1 MSVEYVVRMC
11 VCSSRHPAR
20 VGGEEAK
27 GSALQRRVDS
37 VLAATPDNRG
47 LDQDLNVLMCAL
59 LENHETAAFIR
70 FAVCNQMHAGAHTRT
85 HMRTNTHKHTST
97 HTSTRTRARARAHTH
112 THTHRIWDLAQARN
126 VEVSAAVREGMHRL
140 HKRGKGRVPEGTLKL
155 PDLSGKRLKAARRLH
170 KICIGP
176 VRGRT

>member
-47 LDQDLNVLMCAL
+47 LDQDLNVLMRAL

-70 FAVCNQMHAGAHTRT
+70 FAVSNPDAHV
-85 HMRTNTHKHTST
+85 
-97 HTSTRTRARARAHTH
+97 RARAHTH
-112 THTHRIWDLAQARN
+112 THAYTHTC
-126 VEVSAAVREGMHRL
+126 VHT
-140 HKRGKGRVPEGTLKL
+140 HKHTHTGSGTL
-155 PDLSGKRLKAARRLH
+155 RR
-170 KICIGP
+170 
-176 VRGRT
+176 RAT

>member
-1 MSVEYVVRMC
+1 MNTLYVCIYVYIYT
-11 VCSSRHPAR
+11 HI
-20 VGGEEAK
+20 GGEEAQ
-27 GSALQRRVDS
+27 GIALQCRVDS
-37 VLAATPDNRG
+37 VLAPTPDNRG
-47 LDQDLNVLMCAL
+47 LDQDLNVLMRAL

-70 FAVCNQMHAGAHTRT
+70 FAVSNPDAPV
-85 HMRTNTHKHTST
+85 
-97 HTSTRTRARARAHTH
+97 RARAHMRTH
-112 THTHRIWDLAQARN
+112 TQTHTHRIWDLAQARN

-176 VRGRT
+176 VRGRK